1 MAKHHRRRTGQPQF
15 VSDIHNPHPL
25 GGVGL
30 EWRDALTNAI
40 HEDLTAP
47 SGQTPQT
54 GRDEISKNGLDRFI
68 EKL

>member
-1 MAKHHRRRTGQPQF
+1 

-40 HEDLTAP
+40 DKDLTA
-47 SGQTPQT
+47 TPRQAPET
-54 GRDEISKNGLDRFI
+54 GRHEVSKDRLDRFI
-68 EKL
+68 KKL